1 MESGVYPP
9 PMPEQP
15 MNHTKNLTQGSESQ
29 PDNDDSSVPIP
40 VLQSAVV
47 DTKVALPANK
57 AMGVVAVNKQGGRRH
72 LYSYLHRAA
81 LWSPS
86 QAMQFAQIGKATT
99 KNTSGR
105 VWNYS
110 SKVSTRNAVSSA
122 LFTYPLLQWGE
133 RTR

>member
-9 PMPEQP
+9 PMPKQP

-40 VLQSAVV
+40 ALQSASAYFTLVP
-47 DTKVALPANK
+47 PASK
-57 AMGVVAVNKQGGRRH
+57 AMGVVAANKQGGTDH
-72 LYSYLHRAA
+72 LYNYLHRAA

-86 QAMQFAQIGKATT
+86 QAMQFAQIGQVTT
-99 KNTSGR
+99 KNMAGR
-105 VWNYS
+105 VWNYYG
-110 SKVSTRNAVSSA
+110 KASTCNAVSST
-122 LFTYPLLQWGE
+122 LFTYPLLQFGE